1 MLYLYIGLCYVTP
14 DDSSRQTLVESKIF
28 DRLLESVLYVE
39 TKAQNNCNVFIYGD
53 FTRSSIK
60 PDFVVGDDELFIKC
74 VQLNSRN
81 VQVFLHA
88 GIFQYKF
95 ELLLRNG
102 MHAPKSVLLFCLLIN
117 MYYTISAMHMY
128 ICCILMGIYCLLEFS
143 NKPSIYLLCECKKL
157 TVCDYAE
164 AM

>member
-1 MLYLYIGLCYVTP
+1 M
-14 DDSSRQTLVESKIF
+14 VESKIF

-39 TKAQNNCNVFIYGD
+39 TKAQNNCNVFICGD

-60 PDFVVGDDELFIKC
+60 PDFGFVVGDDELFIKC

-81 VQVFLHA
+81 VKVFLYA

-117 MYYTISAMHMY
+117 MYYTISAML
-128 ICCILMGIYCLLEFS
+128 CIYVVSSWAFIAFWNFQINHL
-143 NKPSIYLLCECKKL
+143 SIFCVNVKS
-157 TVCDYAE
+157 
-164 AM
+164 